1 MRKFFLLASVIVLFL
16 SSCSQ
21 KFDYERIDLDDV
33 SQSYLD
39 YLSTKAKQSVTKE
52 FFEIKFLRLSKIS
65 KGTYSYYFYDFVV
78 APKTTFSFKS
88 FSVNIEPDY
97 DVNSK
102 LNAYFT
108 DEKGMK
114 WLSYDLRPNTIT
126 KHAYDN
132 ITYSLFNDEKFNT
145 LRFQGYLSD
154 GGEESLLSNQL
165 SKEIIDQSILQ
176 MKITLN
182 CDSISEIFQFSLSTF
197 DENVLFKN
205 VPNELYNN
213 NHSIKAFVDGG
224 LSISYVVFHGNQ
236 EEIK

>member
-1 MRKFFLLASVIVLFL
+1 MQKLILLTSVIVLVL

-21 KFDYERIDLDDV
+21 RFDYERIDLDEV
-33 SQSYLD
+33 SDSYLD

-78 APKTTFSFKS
+78 APKTTFNFKS
-88 FSVNIEPDY
+88 LSIKIEPDY
-97 DVNSK
+97 DVNSR
-102 LNAYFT
+102 LNAYFS

-132 ITYSLFNDEKFNT
+132 ITYSLFYDEEFNT

-154 GGEESLLSNQL
+154 GGEESLLLNQL
-165 SKEIIDQSILQ
+165 SKEVIDQSVLQ

-182 CDSISEIFQFSLSTF
+182 CDSISEIFQFSLSPF
-197 DENVLFKN
+197 DDNVLFNN

-213 NHSIKAFVDGG
+213 NHSIRAFIDGG
-224 LSISYVVFHGNQ
+224 LSISYVVFHGN
-236 EEIK
+236 